1 MKRSKVRDTRVCA
14 PFVIGMLFIPMLY
27 FLVFWVFVN
36 FDTIIL
42 SFQRFDIDKKD
53 YYFCGWT
60 NYKQIFREFAA
71 SDGLIKTAF
80 VNSFLIFLWNDVV
93 LLFTSLFFAYVLH
106 RGMKGAQAFRV
117 IFFIPSIISA
127 VVLTMVFGFM
137 FDTNVGLFPELL
149 RALELKSWI
158 PKTGFLAGKT
168 AFPMLLI
175 YGLWSGIGNNVVLLN
190 GAIKRIP
197 PEIFEAAALDGIGF
211 VKEFTHIVIP
221 LIGGTLS
228 TLILMGV
235 TLITGYFLQPML
247 LMPNSTEVYTL
258 GLYIVSKVNG
268 QTNMGIAA
276 ATGNLCVLLAVPI
289 VLLVKTVA
297 GKIFPVYEY

>member
-1 MKRSKVRDTRVCA
+1 MKRSKVRDTRVCT

-149 RALELKSWI
+149 RALGLKSWI

-197 PEIFEAAALDGIGF
+197 PEIF
-211 VKEFTHIVIP
+211 
-221 LIGGTLS
+221 
-228 TLILMGV
+228 
-235 TLITGYFLQPML
+235 
-247 LMPNSTEVYTL
+247 
-258 GLYIVSKVNG
+258 
-268 QTNMGIAA
+268 
-276 ATGNLCVLLAVPI
+276 
-289 VLLVKTVA
+289 
-297 GKIFPVYEY
+297 

>member
-80 VNSFLIFLWNDVV
+80 VNSFLIFLWNDIV

-149 RALELKSWI
+149 RALGLKSLTI
-158 PKTGFLAGKT
+158 RA
-168 AFPMLLI
+168 
-175 YGLWSGIGNNVVLLN
+175 
-190 GAIKRIP
+190 
-197 PEIFEAAALDGIGF
+197 
-211 VKEFTHIVIP
+211 
-221 LIGGTLS
+221 
-228 TLILMGV
+228 
-235 TLITGYFLQPML
+235 
-247 LMPNSTEVYTL
+247 
-258 GLYIVSKVNG
+258 
-268 QTNMGIAA
+268 
-276 ATGNLCVLLAVPI
+276 
-289 VLLVKTVA
+289 
-297 GKIFPVYEY
+297 